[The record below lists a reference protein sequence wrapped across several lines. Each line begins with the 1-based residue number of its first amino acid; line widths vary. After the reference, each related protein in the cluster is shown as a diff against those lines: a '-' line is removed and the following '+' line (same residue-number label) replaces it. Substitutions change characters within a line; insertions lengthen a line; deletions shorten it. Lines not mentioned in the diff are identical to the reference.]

1 MRYKLHREVRD
12 GRIVALSLGMP
23 EVDAY
28 LKFLKDRCRPNTWI
42 NYAYDFQ
49 VFFSV
54 VEKPIAEVTPK
65 DIFAFIESQRETI
78 RPRRLGGKRAYSDSG
93 LSNRTIKRR
102 LSAVSGLYEYLKV
115 CSDTPPKANPV
126 PRGLVT
132 RGTFWSNKF
141 GNHGMVPLIRV
152 PQALPRPLDAEEI
165 TKFVSSLRT
174 QRDKAMVLLMLFGG
188 LRKSEVLG
196 LTLKDIDFGQRTV
209 LITDGK
215 GGQQRVAAVSETV
228 LKALLQYLNE
238 ERPPSSSP
246 KLFLV
251 LKGPRRGQP
260 LSTAALDTIIEY
272 HREQADTPGVQCH
285 RLRHTCLTRLRQAGM
300 SLEALQ
306 AQAGHKSMTST
317 GIYLHLCPRELRKEY
332 LQMSELMLTKREASN
347 G

>member
-1 MRYKLHREVRD
+1 MSYKLHREVRE
-12 GRIVALSLGMP
+12 GRIVGLSLGIP

-28 LKFLKDRCRPNTWI
+28 LKFLKDRFRPNTWI
-42 NYAYDFQ
+42 NYSYDLQ
-49 VFFSV
+49 VFFNTV
-54 VEKPIAEVTPK
+54 QKPIAEVTPR
-65 DIFAFIESQRETI
+65 DIFAFIESQREVI
-78 RPRRLGGKRAYSDSG
+78 RPRRLGGKRAHPDSG

-102 LSAVSGLYEYLKV
+102 LAAVSGLYEYLRV

-132 RGTFWSNKF
+132 RSTFWSSKF
-141 GNHGMVPLIRV
+141 GNHGMSPLIRV
-152 PQALPRPLDAEEI
+152 PQTLPRPLDSEEV
-165 TKFVSSLRT
+165 TRFLGSLRT

-196 LTLKDIDFGQRTV
+196 LTLKDVDFGQRTV

-215 GGQQRVAAVSETV
+215 GGHQRVAAVSEAV

-238 ERPPSSSP
+238 ERLPSSSP
-246 KLFLV
+246 RLFLV
-251 LKGPRRGQP
+251 LKGRRKGQP

-272 HREQADTPGVQCH
+272 HREKADTPGVECH

-317 GIYLHLCPRELRKEY
+317 GIYLHLCPREFQKEY
-332 LQMSELMLTKREASN
+332 LRMSELMLAREGN
-347 G
+347 K

>member
-1 MRYKLHREVRD
+1 MSYKLHREVRE
-12 GRIVALSLGMP
+12 GRIVALSLGLP

-49 VFFSV
+49 VFFNTV
-54 VEKPIAEVTPK
+54 QKPIAEVTPR
-65 DIFAFIESQRETI
+65 DIFAFIESQREMS
-78 RPRRLGGKRAYSDSG
+78 RPGRLGGKRAHQDCR

-102 LSAVSGLYEYLKV
+102 LSAVSGLYEYLRV
-115 CSDTPPKANPV
+115 CSDIPPKANPV

-132 RGTFWSNKF
+132 RSTFWSNKF
-141 GNHGMVPLIRV
+141 GNHGVSPLIRV
-152 PQALPRPLDAEEI
+152 PQTLPRPLDSEEV
-165 TKFVSSLRT
+165 TRFVGSLRT

-196 LTLKDIDFGQRTV
+196 LTLKDVDFGQRTV

-215 GGQQRVAAVSETV
+215 GGHQRVVAVSETA
-228 LKALLQYLNE
+228 LKALLQYLNG

-246 KLFLV
+246 RLFLV
-251 LKGPRRGQP
+251 LKGPRKGQP
-260 LSTAALDTIIEY
+260 LSARGLDMVIEY
-272 HREQADTPGVQCH
+272 HREQAGTLGVQCH

-317 GIYLHLCPRELRKEY
+317 GIYLHLCPRELREEY
-332 LQMSELMLTKREASN
+332 LRMSELMLTTGRSK
-347 G
+347 